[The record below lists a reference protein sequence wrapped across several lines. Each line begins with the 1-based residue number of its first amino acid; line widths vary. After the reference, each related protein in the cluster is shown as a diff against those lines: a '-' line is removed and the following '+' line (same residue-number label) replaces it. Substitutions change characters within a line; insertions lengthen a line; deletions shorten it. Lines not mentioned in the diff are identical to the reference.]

1 MSTENKHERK
11 MAVQDEAISKVQ
23 RIREKFYIYMFNS
36 KSMLQL
42 GSVRY
47 RIVFIIYQI
56 GSELVGGLF

>member
-1 MSTENKHERK
+1 

-47 RIVFIIYQI
+47 RIVFFIYQI
-56 GSELVGGLF
+56 GSELGGGLF